1 MTIYQLLMTVVGGL
15 LLYIIVRN
23 INERYSV
30 FISLSGAVILLYFV
44 CTELSSVFSFIDRLG
59 ARVHIDNK
67 YFSAVLK
74 GLAVCYLGEFA
85 VSICKDC
92 GQAGWGDKV
101 ELACRC
107 TLLVLA
113 IPLFEDFLEVITRLM
128 E

>member
-1 MTIYQLLMTVVGGL
+1 M
-15 LLYIIVRN
+15 LYLIVRN
-23 INERYSV
+23 FNERYAV
-30 FISLSGAVILLYFV
+30 YVSLSGAVVLLFFV
-44 CTELSSVFSFIDRLG
+44 CTELSSVFSFINRLG
-59 ARVHIDNK
+59 SQVEINNA

-74 GLAVCYLGEFA
+74 GLAVCYLGEFT

-113 IPLFEDFLEVITRLM
+113 IPLFEDFLDVITRLM
-128 E
+128 V